1 MRIYWLRHLGSIA
14 LLVSLDI
21 NHRLRQ
27 RLNRGFLRVTIG
39 LLGILLAAIA
49 LSSLT
54 ALLNITN
61 SVRALIG
68 DALVGVE
75 ASVSMRSAMRETRLD
90 LLHLR
95 LDSNL
100 QISAAEVDRLQVN
113 FTDLLSK
120 YRTGAFEKEDMQ
132 TAAAIEQ
139 ALRAY
144 LTRLRPL
151 VANLQPSIREIE
163 TADTA
168 GAQVLEL
175 VEQAYEYNRARLHDS
190 AQAASISAQNALSL
204 STRLWWGFAVV
215 MSSILLLYLAYRW
228 LALPDQE

>member
-1 MRIYWLRHLGSIA
+1 MRIHWFRHLGSIA

-21 NHRLRQ
+21 NHRLRR

-54 ALLNITN
+54 ALLDITN
-61 SVRALIG
+61 NVRALIG

-120 YRTGAFEKEDMQ
+120 YRTGAFEQEDMQ

-139 ALRAY
+139 ALGAY
-144 LTRLRPL
+144 LVRLRPL
-151 VANLQPSIREIE
+151 VDNPQPSIREIE

-175 VEQAYEYNRARLHDS
+175 VERAYEYNRARLHDS
-190 AQAASISAQNALSL
+190 AQAASVSAQNALRL

-228 LALPDQE
+228 LALPDEE